1 MNKQLFIMITIIECF
16 YIYYMYNSF
25 KTKISF
31 HHPLEILIQTNSI
44 NNYIKHPINN
54 GIYESKICKL
64 GNHVSLVIIV
74 YLLLRLYIIITS
86 TENSRN
92 NVIKFNYFLFSGILI
107 ISFLMN
113 FNAFL
118 YLVPIYVYEL
128 YFYPILKI
136 D

>member
-1 MNKQLFIMITIIECF
+1 MNKQLFIVITIIECF
-16 YIYYMYNSF
+16 YIYYMYNLF

-31 HHPLEILIQTNSI
+31 HHPLEILLQTNNI

-54 GIYESKICKL
+54 GVYESKICKM
-64 GNHVSLVIIV
+64 GNHVSLLIV
-74 YLLLRLYIIITS
+74 LYLLIRLCIIINFTKN
-86 TENSRN
+86 TKN
-92 NVIKFNYFLFSGILI
+92 NIIKFNYFLFSCILI

-118 YLVPIYVYEL
+118 YLVPVYVYEL
-128 YFYPILKI
+128 YFIEKLKI

>member
-92 NVIKFNYFLFSGILI
+92 NVINFNYFLFSGILI